1 MPSQNV
7 KCIETPFTQTVRTH
21 NDPFKIMKQTIFLAM
36 VLFSTYQV
44 KAQSNTFDEW
54 DRNYTEVKL
63 DELILLEQEYADSI
77 ETNYGDSLQFYFRA
91 DKYRFVGTF
100 SGNWRAMPYERKS
113 IMNRT
118 FGMIGVDQRIVKKIK
133 NEVEFLTEEG
143 TTWMP
148 IQQQLEKS
156 FKKEVLANSNVYLY
170 TFFVNHHSTS
180 KGLVNLFLI
189 SEFNTN
195 RN

>member
-1 MPSQNV
+1 
-7 KCIETPFTQTVRTH
+7 
-21 NDPFKIMKQTIFLAM
+21 MKQLIFLAI
-36 VLFSTYQV
+36 VIFTAYQL
-44 KAQSNTFDEW
+44 KAQSNPFEQW
-54 DRNYTEVKL
+54 DQNYRDVKR
-63 DELILLEQEYADSI
+63 DELLTLEQEYADSI

-91 DKYRFVGTF
+91 EKYRFAGMF
-100 SGNWRAMPYERKS
+100 SGNWRTLPYERRS
-113 IMNRT
+113 IMERT
-118 FGMIGVDQRIVKKIK
+118 FGMIGVDQRIAKKIK
-133 NEVEFLTEEG
+133 NEVEFLTEDG
-143 TTWMP
+143 TIWMP

-189 SEFNTN
+189 SEFNAN

>member
-1 MPSQNV
+1 
-7 KCIETPFTQTVRTH
+7 
-21 NDPFKIMKQTIFLAM
+21 MKQTIFLAM
-36 VLFSTYQV
+36 VLLFSYQV
-44 KAQSNTFDEW
+44 KAQSNTFDRW

-148 IQQQLEKS
+148 FNNSLRSPSKRKFLQIQTS
-156 FKKEVLANSNVYLY
+156 I
-170 TFFVNHHSTS
+170 STR
-180 KGLVNLFLI
+180 FL
-189 SEFNTN
+189 
-195 RN
+195 